1 MTGQSSAQLPLFP
14 AQVIGSLPRPQMV
27 RDLLQQRN
35 TMPAQECT
43 ARLDD
48 CVRFA
53 IQLQQQAGLDIISD
67 GEWRRSQY
75 IHEFLS
81 RVGGF
86 NRCRH
91 YQHQGKSK
99 LGLVVVERMQTAE
112 PVFVEDAQFLV
123 DHARAVT
130 KATLP
135 SPFLIAVRYWHEE
148 YSRQAYPTWEHFLEH
163 LAEILAREARAL
175 AATGIQIVQVDDPA
189 LAYFCDRRLTSGQ
202 AIHDERLRRDWNIE
216 RDLPRAI
223 TAINRVCADLGV
235 ETHLHCC
242 HSVSKR
248 HSDVQGNYRPI
259 LSRLAALQV
268 DQLNLEFAYPD
279 TGDVGDLQYVPEHFR
294 VGMGVVDVRSER
306 LPTVD
311 QIADLAQQGVAHV
324 APERIA
330 LNPDCGFAPDA
341 GEPPT
346 LDEAYTKLCRLVEAA
361 RQLRARW
368 SASSTGCR
376 GATRVGARHRKG

>member
-1 MTGQSSAQLPLFP
+1 MTGPSPAHLPLFP

-27 RDLLQQRN
+27 RDLLRQRQ
-35 TMPAQECT
+35 TLSPQEST

-67 GEWRRSQY
+67 GEWRRTQY

-81 RVGGF
+81 RAGGF
-86 NRCRH
+86 RRCRR
-91 YQHQGKSK
+91 YQHQGQSK
-99 LGLVVVERMQTAE
+99 LSLVVVERMKTAA

-123 DHARAVT
+123 ANAQAAT
-130 KATLP
+130 KVTLP
-135 SPFLIAVRYWHEE
+135 SPFLIAVRYWHQE
-148 YSRQAYPTWEHFLEH
+148 YSSSAYPTCEHFLEH
-163 LAEILAREARAL
+163 LAEILAREAQAL
-175 AATGIQIVQVDDPA
+175 ATTGIQIVQLDDPA

-202 AIHDERLRRDWNIE
+202 AIHDERLQRDWNIDRE
-216 RDLPRAI
+216 LDHAI
-223 TAINRVCADLGV
+223 DAINRVCAGLGV

-248 HSDVQGNYRPI
+248 HSDVQGNYQPI

-279 TGDVGDLQYVPEHFR
+279 TGDVDDLQYVPAHFR
-294 VGMGVVDVRSER
+294 VGMGVVDVRREQ
-306 LPTVD
+306 LPSVTEV
-311 QIADLAQQGVAHV
+311 ADLARRGLTHL

-361 RQLRARW
+361 RQLRAE
-368 SASSTGCR
+368 A
-376 GATRVGARHRKG
+376 AA

>member
-1 MTGQSSAQLPLFP
+1 MWAFFPSNGHPTLRLWMTGPSPDHLPLFP
-14 AQVIGSLPRPQMV
+14 TQAIGSLPRPQLV
-27 RDLLQQRN
+27 RDLLGQRQTLPQQEWR
-35 TMPAQECT
+35 

-67 GEWRRSQY
+67 GEWRRTQY

-81 RVGGF
+81 RAGGF
-86 NRCRH
+86 RRCRR
-91 YQHQGKSK
+91 YQHQGQSR
-99 LGLVVVERMQTAE
+99 LGLVVVERMQTAT

-123 DHARAVT
+123 DNAQAVT

-135 SPFLIAVRYWHEE
+135 SPFLIAVRYWQPE
-148 YSRQAYPTWEHFLEH
+148 YSAAAYPTCEHFLEH
-163 LAEILAREARAL
+163 LAEILAREAQAL
-175 AATGIQIVQVDDPA
+175 ETTGVQIIQLDDPA

-202 AIHDERLRRDWNIE
+202 AIHDERLQRDWDIG
-216 RDLPRAI
+216 RDLTHAI
-223 TAINRVCADLGV
+223 DAINCVCAGLEV

-248 HSDVQGNYRPI
+248 HSDVQGNYQPI
-259 LSRLAALQV
+259 LPRLTALQV

-279 TGDVGDLQYVPEHFR
+279 TGDVADLKHVPEHFR
-294 VGMGVVDVRSER
+294 VGMGVVDVRKER
-306 LPTVD
+306 LPSVAE
-311 QIADLAQQGVAHV
+311 IADLARRGLVHL
-324 APERIA
+324 APERIV

-346 LDEAYTKLCRLVEAA
+346 LDEAYTKLCRLVAAA
-361 RQLRARW
+361 RQLRAEE
-368 SASSTGCR
+368 A
-376 GATRVGARHRKG
+376 A

>member
-1 MTGQSSAQLPLFP
+1 MTGPSLDHLPLFP
-14 AQVIGSLPRPQMV
+14 AQVIGSLPRPQLV
-27 RDLLQQRN
+27 RDVLQQRQ
-35 TMPAQECT
+35 TFPQQEYV

-67 GEWRRSQY
+67 GEWRRTQY

-81 RVGGF
+81 RAGGF
-86 NRCRH
+86 RRCRR
-91 YQHQGKSK
+91 YQHQGQSK
-99 LGLVVVERMQTAE
+99 LGLVVVERMKTAA
-112 PVFVEDAQFLV
+112 PVFIEDAQFLV
-123 DHARAVT
+123 DNAQAVT

-135 SPFLIAVRYWHEE
+135 SPFLIAVRYWHQE
-148 YSRQAYPTWEHFLEH
+148 YSSSAYPTCAHFLEH
-163 LAEILAREARAL
+163 LAEILAREAQAL
-175 AATGIQIVQVDDPA
+175 ETTGIQIVQLDDPA

-202 AIHDERLRRDWNIE
+202 TIHDERLQRDWNIE
-216 RDLPRAI
+216 RELKYAI
-223 TAINRVCADLGV
+223 DAINCVCAGLGI

-248 HSDVQGNYRPI
+248 HSDVQGNYQPI

-279 TGDVGDLQYVPEHFR
+279 TGDVEDLKYVPEHFR
-294 VGMGVVDVRSER
+294 VGMGVVDVRRER
-306 LPTVD
+306 LPSVAEITT
-311 QIADLAQQGVAHV
+311 LARRGLAHL
-324 APERIA
+324 APERIF

-361 RQLRARW
+361 RQLRAE
-368 SASSTGCR
+368 SAP
-376 GATRVGARHRKG
+376 